1 MKSSYK
7 NKSFSNEEIK
17 FAEGLILSSIMSKY
31 NDVNGS
37 NLNYLPILENKF
49 TNRIYEEKNKLDT
62 SFPKIV
68 LEPFPLRNY
77 FQIGLF
83 FKLFLLFI
91 LFGFNIKGYS
101 FSIFIAFLIIYY
113 WYYVNADI
121 QNYYDTKIQELK
133 FDKLNEEE
141 MRKLIDYQNLFE
153 DKKDDSNNSNKKDQ
167 KDSKDLSKSSNDSKN
182 LDSNE
187 INNEIKNE
195 NSNHN
200 IGDNNPQNNN
210 NDNSE
215 DNKNKNKEKE
225 HIFDHRPNVIIR
237 ICYSI
242 IEISVVF
249 ILSMYPAWCDSYE
262 ERNPIVNNIGNE
274 NQNNENI
281 NNERNNPNDQY
292 INEIIERGIEEDNNY
307 ELYNHNY
314 ESSNDYNSNRSNN
327 GENIDDEIIEEKK
340 YKHQIKPIKFNIND
354 EKEKIEIE
362 KNIEVVYENER
373 KKDNEYDDIKIE
385 DLNEKKNK

>member
-1 MKSSYK
+1 MKSTYK
-7 NKSFSNEEIK
+7 SKTFSNEEIK
-17 FAEGLILSSIMSKY
+17 FAEGIILSSILSKY

-37 NLNYLPILENKF
+37 NLNYLPIFENKF

-153 DKKDDSNNSNKKDQ
+153 DKKDDSNSIKKDI
-167 KDSKDLSKSSNDSKN
+167 KDSKDLSKNANDTKN
-182 LDSNE
+182 LESTE
-187 INNEIKNE
+187 INNQIKNE
-195 NSNHN
+195 NSNNN
-200 IGDNNPQNNN
+200 ILDQNPENN
-210 NDNSE
+210 NDNSD
-215 DNKNKNKEKE
+215 DNKNKKEKE
-225 HIFDHRPNVIIR
+225 PIFDHRPNIVIR

-262 ERNPIVNNIGNE
+262 ERNPIVNNVGNE

-281 NNERNNPNDQY
+281 NNERNNQNDQY

-314 ESSNDYNSNRSNN
+314 ESSNENNSNRSNYE
-327 GENIDDEIIEEKK
+327 ENIDNESIDEKK
-340 YKHQIKPIKFNIND
+340 YKHQIKPIKFNIDN

-362 KNIEVVYENER
+362 KNIEVLYEKER